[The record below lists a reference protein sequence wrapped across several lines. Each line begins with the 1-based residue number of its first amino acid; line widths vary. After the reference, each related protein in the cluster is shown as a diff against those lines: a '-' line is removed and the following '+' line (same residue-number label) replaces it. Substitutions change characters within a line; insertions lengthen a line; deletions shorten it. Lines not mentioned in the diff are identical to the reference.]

1 MNTTLEGNHSVESQN
16 AEKLSITLPAE
27 MVRLIRDKVATGAY
41 GSNSEVI
48 RDALRAWLER
58 DRRLAAL
65 DTAIATGLADA
76 EAGRLH
82 SVASVRAE
90 LKTPL
95 RKKSPTSA

>member
-1 MNTTLEGNHSVESQN
+1 VEPQH

-27 MVRLIRDKVATGAY
+27 MVRLIRDRVASGAY

-48 RDALRAWLER
+48 RDALRAWFER

-65 DTAIATGLADA
+65 DVAIATGIADA
-76 EAGRLH
+76 EAGRLQP
-82 SVASVRAE
+82 VESVRAQ
-90 LKTPL
+90 LRTRL